1 MKRYSEM
8 SENNRAWS
16 RIYGIVS
23 GLSLAVFGLIAAAII
38 PVVGIITV
46 ITGVTMAGYTA
57 NKYKKA

>member
-8 SENNRAWS
+8 SKNNRAWS

-23 GLSLAVFGLIAAAII
+23 GLSLAAFGLIAAAIN
-38 PVVGIITV
+38 PVAGIITV
-46 ITGVTMAGYTA
+46 ITGVTVAGYTA